1 MIMQSKHIKTIL
13 RQRVKYTLHWS
24 SVDILLKKYINL
36 NYDKIIIYRQSHLK
50 NIHDKDICVTWW
62 WGMSL
67 AFEKNSKIFSF

>member
-50 NIHDKDICVTWW
+50 NIHDKDMCITGGGV
-62 WGMSL
+62 SL
-67 AFEKNSKIFSF
+67 AFEKNHQQ

>member
-1 MIMQSKHIKTIL
+1 MQSKHIKTIL

-50 NIHDKDICVTWW
+50 NIHDKDMCITG
-62 WGMSL
+62 WGGGGVSL
-67 AFEKNSKIFSF
+67 AFEKNHQQ